1 MKILIAYYSY
11 SQNTKKLAN
20 LINKAIEED
29 FNNIQIDIFNI
40 EPDKPYSSNYNVVVE
55 DAKKEIS
62 KNYKPKLKS
71 NISSIDNY
79 DIIFIGSPNWWNTF
93 APPVNTFITSFDF
106 SKKIIMPFCTHGG
119 GGFGN
124 IQRDIEKTTKS
135 SNVSKIFSVYG
146 SDNSILNSS
155 SSIKKWIAIIKNI
168 KTN

>member
-40 EPDKPYSSNYNVVVE
+40 EPDKPYSSNYNVVIE